1 MMIQLSET
9 AKSIT
14 PSLTRKLFNLA
25 QKYDNVI
32 DFTLGD
38 PDIHPHQNIKDA
50 GCKAILE
57 GHTRYSPN
65 AGLLELREVISTRY
79 KEQYNIEYNPFN
91 EIMVTVG
98 GMEGLYLALL
108 AILNKDDEVII
119 PAPYWINYVQMVCM
133 CSSIPIITP
142 PNSANDLS
150 LSVENIKKAIS
161 PKTKVI
167 ILNTPNNP
175 SGLVINDNALEQIA
189 KLAIENNLTI
199 ITDEVYKTL
208 LYDNMHFKSIVTF
221 EGMKERTVIINSL
234 SKEFC
239 MTGWRLGYVTAP
251 AELISAMTMFQE
263 NIAACAPLPS
273 QYAAIEALKHPEYSA
288 GMIKEFTRRKE
299 ALLEEAGKI
308 KDIKINIPQ
317 GTFYAMLNIKSTGL
331 KSEDFAYALLEEEQ
345 VAVVP
350 GITYGDC
357 CEGFI
362 RIAFTLEISKI
373 KEGIQRIKRFIEKL

>member
-1 MMIQLSET
+1 MIQLSET

-79 KEQYNIEYNPFN
+79 KEQYNMEYSPSD
-91 EIMVTVG
+91 EVMITVG
-98 GMEGLYLALL
+98 GMEALYLALL
-108 AILNKDDEVII
+108 AILDKGDEVII
-119 PAPYWINYVQMVCM
+119 PAPYWINYEQMVCM
-133 CSSIPIITP
+133 CNGIPIIVN
-142 PNSANDLS
+142 PNNPNDLS
-150 LSVENIKKAIS
+150 LSIENIKKAVTS
-161 PKTKVI
+161 KTKVI

-175 SGLVINDNALEQIA
+175 SGLIISDSALQQIA
-189 KLAIENNLTI
+189 EIAIENNLI
-199 ITDEVYKTL
+199 VITDEVYKTL
-208 LYDNMHFKSIVTF
+208 LYDNIRFKSIATLKN
-221 EGMKERTVIINSL
+221 MKERTVIINSL

-239 MTGWRLGYVTAP
+239 MTGWRLGYAAAP

-273 QYAAIEALKHPEYSA
+273 QYAAIEALRHPEYSK
-288 GMIKEFTRRKE
+288 GMIEEFTRRKDSLIKE
-299 ALLEEAGKI
+299 VSKI
-308 KDIKINIPQ
+308 KGIKVNIPQ

-331 KSEDFAYALLEEEQ
+331 RSEEFAYTLLEKEQ

-350 GITYGDC
+350 GITYGEC

-373 KEGIQRIKRFIEKL
+373 EEGIQRIKRFIEEL

>member
-1 MMIQLSET
+1 MIQLSET

-79 KEQYNIEYNPFN
+79 KEQYNMEYSPSD
-91 EIMVTVG
+91 EVMITVG
-98 GMEGLYLALL
+98 GMEALYLALL
-108 AILNKDDEVII
+108 AILDKGDEVII
-119 PAPYWINYVQMVCM
+119 PAPYWINYEQMVCM
-133 CSSIPIITP
+133 CNGIPIIVN
-142 PNSANDLS
+142 PNNPNDLS
-150 LSVENIKKAIS
+150 LSIENIKKAVTS
-161 PKTKVI
+161 KTKVM

-175 SGLVINDNALEQIA
+175 SGLIISDSALQQIA
-189 KLAIENNLTI
+189 EIAIENNLI
-199 ITDEVYKTL
+199 VITDEVYKTL
-208 LYDNMHFKSIVTF
+208 LYDNIRFKSIATLKN
-221 EGMKERTVIINSL
+221 MKERTVIINSL

-239 MTGWRLGYVTAP
+239 MTGWRLGYAAAP

-273 QYAAIEALKHPEYSA
+273 QYAAIEALRHPEYSK
-288 GMIKEFTRRKE
+288 GMIEEFTRRKDSLIKE
-299 ALLEEAGKI
+299 VSKI
-308 KDIKINIPQ
+308 KGIKVNIPQ

-331 KSEDFAYALLEEEQ
+331 KSEEFAYTLLEKEQ

-350 GITYGDC
+350 GITYGEC

-373 KEGIQRIKRFIEKL
+373 EEGIQRIKRFIEEL

>member
-1 MMIQLSET
+1 MIQLSET

-79 KEQYNIEYNPFN
+79 KEQYNMEYSPSD
-91 EIMVTVG
+91 EVMITVG
-98 GMEGLYLALL
+98 GMEALYLALL
-108 AILNKDDEVII
+108 AILDKGDEVII
-119 PAPYWINYVQMVCM
+119 PAPYWINYEQMECM
-133 CSSIPIITP
+133 CNGIPIIVN
-142 PNSANDLS
+142 PNNPNDLS
-150 LSVENIKKAIS
+150 LSIENIKKAVTS
-161 PKTKVI
+161 KTKVM

-175 SGLVINDNALEQIA
+175 SGLIISDSALQQIA
-189 KLAIENNLTI
+189 EIAIENNLI
-199 ITDEVYKTL
+199 VITDEVYKTL
-208 LYDNMHFKSIVTF
+208 LYDNIRFKSIATLKN
-221 EGMKERTVIINSL
+221 MKERTVIINSL

-239 MTGWRLGYVTAP
+239 MTGWRLGYAAAP

-273 QYAAIEALKHPEYSA
+273 QYAAIEALRHPEYSK
-288 GMIKEFTRRKE
+288 GMIEEFTRRKDSLIKE
-299 ALLEEAGKI
+299 VSKI
-308 KDIKINIPQ
+308 KGIKVNIPQ

-331 KSEDFAYALLEEEQ
+331 KSEEFAYTLLEKEQ

-350 GITYGDC
+350 GITYGEC

-373 KEGIQRIKRFIEKL
+373 EEGIQRIKRFIEEL

>member
-1 MMIQLSET
+1 MIQLSET

-79 KEQYNIEYNPFN
+79 KEQYNMEYSPSD
-91 EIMVTVG
+91 EVMITVG
-98 GMEGLYLALL
+98 GMEALYLALL
-108 AILNKDDEVII
+108 AILDKGDEVII
-119 PAPYWINYVQMVCM
+119 PAPYWINYEQMVCM
-133 CSSIPIITP
+133 CNGIPIIVN
-142 PNSANDLS
+142 PNNPNDLS
-150 LSVENIKKAIS
+150 LSIENIKKAVTS
-161 PKTKVI
+161 KTKII

-175 SGLVINDNALEQIA
+175 SGLIISDSALQQIA
-189 KLAIENNLTI
+189 EIAIENNLI
-199 ITDEVYKTL
+199 VITDEVYKTL
-208 LYDNMHFKSIVTF
+208 LYDNIRFKSIATLKN
-221 EGMKERTVIINSL
+221 MKERTVIINSL

-239 MTGWRLGYVTAP
+239 MTGWRLGYAAAP

-273 QYAAIEALKHPEYSA
+273 QYAAIEALRHPEYSK
-288 GMIKEFTRRKE
+288 GMIEEFTRRKDSLIKE
-299 ALLEEAGKI
+299 VSKI
-308 KDIKINIPQ
+308 KGIKVNIPQ

-331 KSEDFAYALLEEEQ
+331 KSEEFAYTLLEKEQ

-350 GITYGDC
+350 GITYGEC

-373 KEGIQRIKRFIEKL
+373 EEGIQRIKRFIEEL

>member
-1 MMIQLSET
+1 MIQLSET

-79 KEQYNIEYNPFN
+79 KEQYNMEYSPSD
-91 EIMVTVG
+91 EVMITVG
-98 GMEGLYLALL
+98 GMEALYLALL
-108 AILNKDDEVII
+108 AILDKGDEVII
-119 PAPYWINYVQMVCM
+119 PAPYWINYEQMVCM
-133 CSSIPIITP
+133 CNGIPIIVN
-142 PNSANDLS
+142 PNNPNDLS
-150 LSVENIKKAIS
+150 LSIENIKKAVTS
-161 PKTKVI
+161 KTKVI

-175 SGLVINDNALEQIA
+175 SGLIISDSALQQIA
-189 KLAIENNLTI
+189 EIAIENNLI
-199 ITDEVYKTL
+199 VITDEVYKTL
-208 LYDNMHFKSIVTF
+208 LYDNIRFKSIATLKN
-221 EGMKERTVIINSL
+221 MKERTVIINSL

-239 MTGWRLGYVTAP
+239 MTGWRLGYAAAP

-273 QYAAIEALKHPEYSA
+273 QYAAIEALRHPEYSK
-288 GMIKEFTRRKE
+288 GMIEEFTRRKDSLIKE
-299 ALLEEAGKI
+299 VSKI
-308 KDIKINIPQ
+308 KGIKVNIPQ

-331 KSEDFAYALLEEEQ
+331 KSEEFAYTLLEKEQ

-350 GITYGDC
+350 GITYGEC

-373 KEGIQRIKRFIEKL
+373 EEGIQRIKRFIEEL

>member
-1 MMIQLSET
+1 MIQLSET

-79 KEQYNIEYNPFN
+79 KEQYNMEYSPSD
-91 EIMVTVG
+91 EVMITVG
-98 GMEGLYLALL
+98 GMEALYLALL
-108 AILNKDDEVII
+108 AILDKGDEVII
-119 PAPYWINYVQMVCM
+119 PAPYWINYEQMVCM
-133 CSSIPIITP
+133 CNGIPIIVN
-142 PNSANDLS
+142 PNNPNDLS
-150 LSVENIKKAIS
+150 LSIENMKKAVTS
-161 PKTKVI
+161 KTKVI

-175 SGLVINDNALEQIA
+175 SGLIISDSALQQIA
-189 KLAIENNLTI
+189 EIAIENNLI
-199 ITDEVYKTL
+199 VITDEVYKTL
-208 LYDNMHFKSIVTF
+208 LYDNIRFKSIATLKN
-221 EGMKERTVIINSL
+221 MKERTVIINSL

-239 MTGWRLGYVTAP
+239 MTGWRLGYAVAP

-273 QYAAIEALKHPEYSA
+273 QYAAIEALRHPEYSK
-288 GMIKEFTRRKE
+288 GMIEEFTRRKDSLIKE
-299 ALLEEAGKI
+299 VSKI
-308 KDIKINIPQ
+308 KGIKVNIPQ

-331 KSEDFAYALLEEEQ
+331 KSEEFAYTLLEKEQ

-350 GITYGDC
+350 GITYGEC

-373 KEGIQRIKRFIEKL
+373 EEGIQRIKRFIEEL

>member
-1 MMIQLSET
+1 MIQLSET

-57 GHTRYSPN
+57 GHTRCSPN

-79 KEQYNIEYNPFN
+79 KEQYNMEYSPSDKVL
-91 EIMVTVG
+91 ITVG
-98 GMEGLYLALL
+98 GMEALYLALL
-108 AILNKDDEVII
+108 AILDKGDEVII
-119 PAPYWINYVQMVCM
+119 PAPYWINYEQMVCM
-133 CSSIPIITP
+133 CNGIPIIVN
-142 PNSANDLS
+142 PNNPNDLS
-150 LSVENIKKAIS
+150 LSIENIKKAVTS
-161 PKTKVI
+161 KTKVI

-175 SGLVINDNALEQIA
+175 SGLIISDSALQQIA
-189 KLAIENNLTI
+189 EIAIENNLI
-199 ITDEVYKTL
+199 VITDEVYKTL
-208 LYDNMHFKSIVTF
+208 LYDNIRFKSIATLKN
-221 EGMKERTVIINSL
+221 MKERTVIINSL

-239 MTGWRLGYVTAP
+239 MTGWRLGYAAAP

-273 QYAAIEALKHPEYSA
+273 QYAAIEALRHPEYSK
-288 GMIKEFTRRKE
+288 GMIEEFTRRKDSLIKE
-299 ALLEEAGKI
+299 VSKI
-308 KDIKINIPQ
+308 KGIKVNIPQ

-331 KSEDFAYALLEEEQ
+331 KSEEFAYTLLEKEQ

-350 GITYGDC
+350 GITYGEC

-373 KEGIQRIKRFIEKL
+373 EEGIQRIKRFIEEL

>member
-1 MMIQLSET
+1 MIQLSET

-79 KEQYNIEYNPFN
+79 KEQYNMEYSPSG
-91 EIMVTVG
+91 EVMITVG
-98 GMEGLYLALL
+98 GMEALYLALL
-108 AILNKDDEVII
+108 AILDKGDEVII
-119 PAPYWINYVQMVCM
+119 PAPYWINYEQMVCM
-133 CSSIPIITP
+133 CNGIPIIVN
-142 PNSANDLS
+142 PNNPNDLS
-150 LSVENIKKAIS
+150 LSIENIKKAVTS
-161 PKTKVI
+161 KTKVI

-175 SGLVINDNALEQIA
+175 SGLIISDSALQQIA
-189 KLAIENNLTI
+189 EIAIENNLI
-199 ITDEVYKTL
+199 VITDEVYKTL
-208 LYDNMHFKSIVTF
+208 LYDNIRFKSIATLKN
-221 EGMKERTVIINSL
+221 MKERTVIINSL

-239 MTGWRLGYVTAP
+239 MTGWRLGYAAAP

-273 QYAAIEALKHPEYSA
+273 QYAAIEALRHPEYSK
-288 GMIKEFTRRKE
+288 GMIEEFTRRKDSLIKE
-299 ALLEEAGKI
+299 VSKI
-308 KDIKINIPQ
+308 KGIKVNIPQ

-331 KSEDFAYALLEEEQ
+331 KSEEFAYTLLEKEQ

-350 GITYGDC
+350 GITYGEC

-373 KEGIQRIKRFIEKL
+373 EEGIQRIKRFIEEL

>member
-1 MMIQLSET
+1 MIQLSET

-65 AGLLELREVISTRY
+65 AGLLQLREVISTRY
-79 KEQYNIEYNPFN
+79 KEQYNMEYSPSD
-91 EIMVTVG
+91 EVMITVG
-98 GMEGLYLALL
+98 GMEALYLALL
-108 AILNKDDEVII
+108 AILDKGDEVII
-119 PAPYWINYVQMVCM
+119 PAPYWINYEQMVCM
-133 CSSIPIITP
+133 CNGIPIIVN
-142 PNSANDLS
+142 PNNPNDLS
-150 LSVENIKKAIS
+150 LSIENIKKAVTS
-161 PKTKVI
+161 KTKVI

-175 SGLVINDNALEQIA
+175 SGLIISDSALQQIA
-189 KLAIENNLTI
+189 EIAIENNLI
-199 ITDEVYKTL
+199 VITDEVYKTL
-208 LYDNMHFKSIVTF
+208 LYDNIRFKSIATLKN
-221 EGMKERTVIINSL
+221 MKERTVIINSL

-239 MTGWRLGYVTAP
+239 MTGWRLGYAAAP

-273 QYAAIEALKHPEYSA
+273 QYAAIEALRHPEYSK
-288 GMIKEFTRRKE
+288 GMIEEFTRRKDSLIKE
-299 ALLEEAGKI
+299 VSKI
-308 KDIKINIPQ
+308 KGIKVNIPQ

-331 KSEDFAYALLEEEQ
+331 KSEEFAYTLLEKEQ

-350 GITYGDC
+350 GITYGEC

-373 KEGIQRIKRFIEKL
+373 EEGIQRIKRFIEEL

>member
-1 MMIQLSET
+1 MIQLSET

-79 KEQYNIEYNPFN
+79 KEQYNIEYSPSD
-91 EIMVTVG
+91 EVMITVG
-98 GMEGLYLALL
+98 GMEALYLALL
-108 AILNKDDEVII
+108 AILDKGDEVII
-119 PAPYWINYVQMVCM
+119 PAPYWINYEQMVCM
-133 CSSIPIITP
+133 CNGIPIIVN
-142 PNSANDLS
+142 PNNPNDLS
-150 LSVENIKKAIS
+150 LSIENIKKAVTS
-161 PKTKVI
+161 KTKVM

-175 SGLVINDNALEQIA
+175 SGLIISDSALQQIA
-189 KLAIENNLTI
+189 EIAIENNLI
-199 ITDEVYKTL
+199 VITDEVYKTL
-208 LYDNMHFKSIVTF
+208 LYDNIRFKSIATLKN
-221 EGMKERTVIINSL
+221 MKERTVIINSL

-239 MTGWRLGYVTAP
+239 MTGWRLGYAAAP

-263 NIAACAPLPS
+263 NIAACAPLHS
-273 QYAAIEALKHPEYSA
+273 QYAAIEALRHPEYSK
-288 GMIKEFTRRKE
+288 GMIEEFTRRKDSLIKE
-299 ALLEEAGKI
+299 VSKI
-308 KDIKINIPQ
+308 KGIKVNIPQ

-331 KSEDFAYALLEEEQ
+331 KSEEFAYTLLEKEQ

-350 GITYGDC
+350 GITYGEC

-373 KEGIQRIKRFIEKL
+373 EEGIQRIKRFIEEL

>member
-1 MMIQLSET
+1 MIQLSET

-79 KEQYNIEYNPFN
+79 KEQYNMEYSPSD
-91 EIMVTVG
+91 EVMITVG
-98 GMEGLYLALL
+98 GMEALYLALL
-108 AILNKDDEVII
+108 AILDKGDEVII
-119 PAPYWINYVQMVCM
+119 PAPYWINYEQMVCM
-133 CSSIPIITP
+133 CNGIPIIVN
-142 PNSANDLS
+142 PNNPNDLS
-150 LSVENIKKAIS
+150 LSIENIKKAVTS
-161 PKTKVI
+161 KTKVM

-175 SGLVINDNALEQIA
+175 SGLIISDSALQQIA
-189 KLAIENNLTI
+189 EIAIENNLI
-199 ITDEVYKTL
+199 VITDEVYKTL
-208 LYDNMHFKSIVTF
+208 LYDNIRFRSIATLKN
-221 EGMKERTVIINSL
+221 MKERTVIINSL

-239 MTGWRLGYVTAP
+239 MTGWRLGYAAAP

-273 QYAAIEALKHPEYSA
+273 QYAAIEALRHPEYSK
-288 GMIKEFTRRKE
+288 GMIEEFTRRKDSLIKE
-299 ALLEEAGKI
+299 VSKI
-308 KDIKINIPQ
+308 KGIKVNIPQ

-331 KSEDFAYALLEEEQ
+331 KSEEFAYTLLEKEQ

-350 GITYGDC
+350 GITYGEC

-373 KEGIQRIKRFIEKL
+373 EEGIQRIKRFIEEL

>member
-1 MMIQLSET
+1 MIQLSET

-79 KEQYNIEYNPFN
+79 KEQYNMEYSPSD
-91 EIMVTVG
+91 EVMITVG
-98 GMEGLYLALL
+98 GMEALYLALL
-108 AILNKDDEVII
+108 AILDKGDEVII
-119 PAPYWINYVQMVCM
+119 PAPYWINYEQMVCM
-133 CSSIPIITP
+133 CNGIPIIVN
-142 PNSANDLS
+142 PNNPNDLS
-150 LSVENIKKAIS
+150 LSIENIKKAVTS
-161 PKTKVI
+161 KTKVM

-175 SGLVINDNALEQIA
+175 SGLIISDSALQQIA
-189 KLAIENNLTI
+189 EIAIENNLI
-199 ITDEVYKTL
+199 VITDEVYKTL
-208 LYDNMHFKSIVTF
+208 LYDNIRFKSNATLKN
-221 EGMKERTVIINSL
+221 MKERTVIINSL

-239 MTGWRLGYVTAP
+239 MTGWRLGYAAAP

-273 QYAAIEALKHPEYSA
+273 QYAAIEALRHPEYSK
-288 GMIKEFTRRKE
+288 GMIEEFTRRKDSLIKE
-299 ALLEEAGKI
+299 VSKI
-308 KDIKINIPQ
+308 KGIKVNIPQ

-331 KSEDFAYALLEEEQ
+331 KSEEFAYTLLEKEQ

-350 GITYGDC
+350 GITYGEC

-373 KEGIQRIKRFIEKL
+373 EEGIQRIKRFIEEL

>member
-1 MMIQLSET
+1 MIQLSKT

-79 KEQYNIEYNPFN
+79 KEQYNMEYSPSD
-91 EIMVTVG
+91 EVMITVG
-98 GMEGLYLALL
+98 GMEALYLALL
-108 AILNKDDEVII
+108 AILDKGDEVII
-119 PAPYWINYVQMVCM
+119 PAPYWINYEQMVCM
-133 CSSIPIITP
+133 CNGIPIIVN
-142 PNSANDLS
+142 PNNPNDLS
-150 LSVENIKKAIS
+150 LSIENIKKAVTS
-161 PKTKVI
+161 KTKVI

-175 SGLVINDNALEQIA
+175 SGLIISDSALQQIA
-189 KLAIENNLTI
+189 EIAIENNLI
-199 ITDEVYKTL
+199 VITDEVYKTL
-208 LYDNMHFKSIVTF
+208 LYDNIRFKSIATLKN
-221 EGMKERTVIINSL
+221 MKERTVIINSL

-239 MTGWRLGYVTAP
+239 MTGWRLGYAAAP

-273 QYAAIEALKHPEYSA
+273 QYAAIEALRHPEYSK
-288 GMIKEFTRRKE
+288 GMIEEFTRRKDSLIKE
-299 ALLEEAGKI
+299 VSKI
-308 KDIKINIPQ
+308 KGIKVNIPQ

-331 KSEDFAYALLEEEQ
+331 KSEEFAYTLLEKEQ

-350 GITYGDC
+350 GITYGEC

-373 KEGIQRIKRFIEKL
+373 EEGIQRIKRFIEEL

>member
-1 MMIQLSET
+1 MIQLSET

-79 KEQYNIEYNPFN
+79 KEQYNMEYSPSD
-91 EIMVTVG
+91 EVMITVG
-98 GMEGLYLALL
+98 GMEALYLALL
-108 AILNKDDEVII
+108 AILDKGDEVII
-119 PAPYWINYVQMVCM
+119 PAPYWINYEQMVCM
-133 CSSIPIITP
+133 CNGIPIIVN
-142 PNSANDLS
+142 PNNPNDLS
-150 LSVENIKKAIS
+150 LSIENIKKAVTS
-161 PKTKVI
+161 KTKVM

-175 SGLVINDNALEQIA
+175 SGLIISDSALQQIA
-189 KLAIENNLTI
+189 EIAIENNLI
-199 ITDEVYKTL
+199 VITDEVYKTL
-208 LYDNMHFKSIVTF
+208 LYDNIRFKSIATLKN
-221 EGMKERTVIINSL
+221 MKERTVIINSL

-239 MTGWRLGYVTAP
+239 MTGWRLGYAAAP

-273 QYAAIEALKHPEYSA
+273 QYAAIEALRHPENSK
-288 GMIKEFTRRKE
+288 GMIEEFTRRKDSLIKE
-299 ALLEEAGKI
+299 VSKI
-308 KDIKINIPQ
+308 KGIKVNIPQ

-331 KSEDFAYALLEEEQ
+331 KSEEFAYTLLEKEQ

-350 GITYGDC
+350 GITYGEC

-373 KEGIQRIKRFIEKL
+373 EEGIQRIKRFIEEL

>member
-1 MMIQLSET
+1 MIQLSET

-50 GCKAILE
+50 GCKAILG

-79 KEQYNIEYNPFN
+79 KEQYNMEYSPSD
-91 EIMVTVG
+91 EVMITVG
-98 GMEGLYLALL
+98 GMEALYLALL
-108 AILNKDDEVII
+108 AILDKGDEVII
-119 PAPYWINYVQMVCM
+119 PAPYWINYEQMVCM
-133 CSSIPIITP
+133 CNGIPIIVN
-142 PNSANDLS
+142 PNNPNDLS
-150 LSVENIKKAIS
+150 LSIENIKKAVTS
-161 PKTKVI
+161 KTKVI

-175 SGLVINDNALEQIA
+175 SGLIISDSALQQIA
-189 KLAIENNLTI
+189 EIAIENNLI
-199 ITDEVYKTL
+199 VITDEVYKTL
-208 LYDNMHFKSIVTF
+208 LYDNIRFKSIATLKN
-221 EGMKERTVIINSL
+221 MKERTVIINSL

-239 MTGWRLGYVTAP
+239 MTGWRLGYAAAP

-273 QYAAIEALKHPEYSA
+273 QYAAIEALRHPEYSK
-288 GMIKEFTRRKE
+288 GMLEVFTRRKDSLIKE
-299 ALLEEAGKI
+299 VSKI
-308 KDIKINIPQ
+308 KGIKVNIPQ

-331 KSEDFAYALLEEEQ
+331 KSEEFAYTLLEKEQ

-350 GITYGDC
+350 GITYGEC

-373 KEGIQRIKRFIEKL
+373 EEGIQRIKRFIEEL

>member
-1 MMIQLSET
+1 MIQLSET

-38 PDIHPHQNIKDA
+38 PDIHSHQNIKDA

-79 KEQYNIEYNPFN
+79 KEQYNMEYSPSD
-91 EIMVTVG
+91 EVMITVG
-98 GMEGLYLALL
+98 GMEALYLALL
-108 AILNKDDEVII
+108 AILDKGDEVII
-119 PAPYWINYVQMVCM
+119 PAPYWINYEQMVCM
-133 CSSIPIITP
+133 CNGIPIIVN
-142 PNSANDLS
+142 PNNPNDLS
-150 LSVENIKKAIS
+150 LSIENIKKAVTS
-161 PKTKVI
+161 KTKVI

-175 SGLVINDNALEQIA
+175 SGLIISDSALQQIA
-189 KLAIENNLTI
+189 EIAIENNLI
-199 ITDEVYKTL
+199 VITDEVYKTL
-208 LYDNMHFKSIVTF
+208 LYDNIRFKSIATLKN
-221 EGMKERTVIINSL
+221 MKERTVIINSL

-239 MTGWRLGYVTAP
+239 MTGWRLGYAAAP

-273 QYAAIEALKHPEYSA
+273 QYAAIEALRHPEYSK
-288 GMIKEFTRRKE
+288 GMIEEFTRRKDSLIKE
-299 ALLEEAGKI
+299 VSKI
-308 KDIKINIPQ
+308 KGIKVNIPQ

-331 KSEDFAYALLEEEQ
+331 KSEEFAYTLLEKEQ

-350 GITYGDC
+350 GITYGEC

-373 KEGIQRIKRFIEKL
+373 EEGIQRIKRFIEEL

>member
-1 MMIQLSET
+1 MIQLSET

-79 KEQYNIEYNPFN
+79 KEQYNMEYSPSD
-91 EIMVTVG
+91 EVMITVG
-98 GMEGLYLALL
+98 GMEALYLALL
-108 AILNKDDEVII
+108 ASLDKGDEVII
-119 PAPYWINYVQMVCM
+119 PAPYWINYEQMVCM
-133 CSSIPIITP
+133 CNGIPIIVN
-142 PNSANDLS
+142 PNNPNDLS
-150 LSVENIKKAIS
+150 LSIENIKKAVTS
-161 PKTKVI
+161 KTKVI

-175 SGLVINDNALEQIA
+175 SGLIISDSALQQIA
-189 KLAIENNLTI
+189 EIAIENNLI
-199 ITDEVYKTL
+199 VITDEVYKTL
-208 LYDNMHFKSIVTF
+208 LYDNIRFKSIATLKN
-221 EGMKERTVIINSL
+221 MKERTVIINSL

-239 MTGWRLGYVTAP
+239 MTGWRLGYAVAP

-273 QYAAIEALKHPEYSA
+273 QYAAIEALRHPEYSK
-288 GMIKEFTRRKE
+288 GMIEEFTRRKDSLIKE
-299 ALLEEAGKI
+299 VSKI
-308 KDIKINIPQ
+308 KGIKVNIPQ

-331 KSEDFAYALLEEEQ
+331 KSEEFAYTLLEKEQ

-350 GITYGDC
+350 GITYGEC

-373 KEGIQRIKRFIEKL
+373 EEGIQRIKRFIEEL

>member
-1 MMIQLSET
+1 MIQLSET

-79 KEQYNIEYNPFN
+79 KEQYNMEYSPSD
-91 EIMVTVG
+91 EVMITVG
-98 GMEGLYLALL
+98 GMEALYLALL
-108 AILNKDDEVII
+108 AILDKGDEVII
-119 PAPYWINYVQMVCM
+119 PAPYWINYEQMVCM
-133 CSSIPIITP
+133 CNGIPIIVN
-142 PNSANDLS
+142 PNNPNDLS
-150 LSVENIKKAIS
+150 LSIENIKKAVTS
-161 PKTKVI
+161 KTKVI

-175 SGLVINDNALEQIA
+175 SGLIISDSALQQIA
-189 KLAIENNLTI
+189 EIAIENNLI
-199 ITDEVYKTL
+199 VITDEVYKTL
-208 LYDNMHFKSIVTF
+208 LYDNIRFKSIATLKN
-221 EGMKERTVIINSL
+221 MKERTVIINSL

-239 MTGWRLGYVTAP
+239 MTGWRLGYAVAP

-273 QYAAIEALKHPEYSA
+273 QYAAIEALRHPEYSK
-288 GMIKEFTRRKE
+288 GMIEEFTRRKDSLIKE
-299 ALLEEAGKI
+299 VSKI
-308 KDIKINIPQ
+308 KGIKVNIPQ

-331 KSEDFAYALLEEEQ
+331 KSEEFAYTLLEKEQ

-350 GITYGDC
+350 GITYGEC

-373 KEGIQRIKRFIEKL
+373 EEGIQRIKRFIEEL

>member
-1 MMIQLSET
+1 MIQLSET

-57 GHTRYSPN
+57 EHTRYSPN

-79 KEQYNIEYNPFN
+79 KEQYNMEYSPSD
-91 EIMVTVG
+91 EVMITVG
-98 GMEGLYLALL
+98 GMEALYLALL
-108 AILNKDDEVII
+108 AILDKGDEVII
-119 PAPYWINYVQMVCM
+119 PAPYWINYEQMVCM
-133 CSSIPIITP
+133 CNGIPIIVN
-142 PNSANDLS
+142 PNNPNDLS
-150 LSVENIKKAIS
+150 LSIENIKKAVTS
-161 PKTKVI
+161 KTKVI

-175 SGLVINDNALEQIA
+175 SGLIISDSALQQIA
-189 KLAIENNLTI
+189 EIAIENNLI
-199 ITDEVYKTL
+199 VITDEVYKTL
-208 LYDNMHFKSIVTF
+208 LYDNIRFKSIATLKN
-221 EGMKERTVIINSL
+221 MKERTVSINSL

-239 MTGWRLGYVTAP
+239 MTGWSLGYAAAP

-273 QYAAIEALKHPEYSA
+273 QYAAIEALRHPEYSK
-288 GMIKEFTRRKE
+288 GMIEEFTRRKDSLIKE
-299 ALLEEAGKI
+299 VSKI
-308 KDIKINIPQ
+308 KGIKVNIPQ

-331 KSEDFAYALLEEEQ
+331 KSEEFAYTLLEKEQ

-350 GITYGDC
+350 GITYGEC

-373 KEGIQRIKRFIEKL
+373 EEGIQRIKRFIEEL

>member
-1 MMIQLSET
+1 MIQLSET

-79 KEQYNIEYNPFN
+79 KEQYNMEYSPSD
-91 EIMVTVG
+91 EVMITVG
-98 GMEGLYLALL
+98 GMEALYLALL
-108 AILNKDDEVII
+108 AILDKGDEVII
-119 PAPYWINYVQMVCM
+119 PAPYWINYEQMVCM
-133 CSSIPIITP
+133 CNGIPIIVN
-142 PNSANDLS
+142 PNNPNDLS
-150 LSVENIKKAIS
+150 LSIENIKKAVTS
-161 PKTKVI
+161 KTKVM

-175 SGLVINDNALEQIA
+175 SGLIISDSALQQIA
-189 KLAIENNLTI
+189 EIAIENNLTV

-208 LYDNMHFKSIVTF
+208 LYDNIRFKSIATLKN
-221 EGMKERTVIINSL
+221 MKERTVIINSL

-239 MTGWRLGYVTAP
+239 MTGWRLGYAAAP

-273 QYAAIEALKHPEYSA
+273 QYAAIEALRHPEYSK
-288 GMIKEFTRRKE
+288 GMIEEFTRRKDSLIKE
-299 ALLEEAGKI
+299 VSKI
-308 KDIKINIPQ
+308 KGIKVNIPQ

-331 KSEDFAYALLEEEQ
+331 KSEEFAYTLLEKEQ

-350 GITYGDC
+350 GITYGEC

-373 KEGIQRIKRFIEKL
+373 EEGIQRIKRFIEEL

>member
-1 MMIQLSET
+1 MIQLSET

-79 KEQYNIEYNPFN
+79 KEQYNMEYSPSD
-91 EIMVTVG
+91 EVMITVG
-98 GMEGLYLALL
+98 GMEALYLALL
-108 AILNKDDEVII
+108 AILDKGDEVII
-119 PAPYWINYVQMVCM
+119 PAPYWINYEQMVCM
-133 CSSIPIITP
+133 CNGIPIIVN
-142 PNSANDLS
+142 PNNPNDLS
-150 LSVENIKKAIS
+150 LSIENIKKAVTS
-161 PKTKVI
+161 KTKVI

-175 SGLVINDNALEQIA
+175 SGLIISDSALQQIA
-189 KLAIENNLTI
+189 KIAIENNLI
-199 ITDEVYKTL
+199 VITDEVYKTL
-208 LYDNMHFKSIVTF
+208 LYDNIRFKSIATLKN
-221 EGMKERTVIINSL
+221 MKERTVIINSL

-239 MTGWRLGYVTAP
+239 MTGWRLGYAAAP

-273 QYAAIEALKHPEYSA
+273 QYAAIEALRHPEYSK
-288 GMIKEFTRRKE
+288 GMIEEFTRRKDSLIKE
-299 ALLEEAGKI
+299 VSKI
-308 KDIKINIPQ
+308 KGIKVNIPQ

-331 KSEDFAYALLEEEQ
+331 KSEEFAYTLLEKEQ

-350 GITYGDC
+350 GITYGEC

-373 KEGIQRIKRFIEKL
+373 EEGIQRIKRFIEEL

>member
-1 MMIQLSET
+1 MIQLSET

-79 KEQYNIEYNPFN
+79 KEQYNMEYSPSD
-91 EIMVTVG
+91 EVMITVG
-98 GMEGLYLALL
+98 GMEALYLALL
-108 AILNKDDEVII
+108 AILDKGDEVII
-119 PAPYWINYVQMVCM
+119 PAPYWINYEQMVCM
-133 CSSIPIITP
+133 CNGIPIIVN
-142 PNSANDLS
+142 PNNPNDLS
-150 LSVENIKKAIS
+150 LSIENIKKAVTS
-161 PKTKVI
+161 KTKVI

-175 SGLVINDNALEQIA
+175 SGLIISDSALQQIA
-189 KLAIENNLTI
+189 EIAIENNLI
-199 ITDEVYKTL
+199 VITDEVYKTL
-208 LYDNMHFKSIVTF
+208 LYGNIRFKSIATLKN
-221 EGMKERTVIINSL
+221 MKERTVIINSL

-239 MTGWRLGYVTAP
+239 MTGWRLGYAVAP

-273 QYAAIEALKHPEYSA
+273 QYAAIEALRHPEYSK
-288 GMIKEFTRRKE
+288 GMIEEFTRRKDSLIKE
-299 ALLEEAGKI
+299 VSKI
-308 KDIKINIPQ
+308 KGIKVNIPQ

-331 KSEDFAYALLEEEQ
+331 KSEEFAYTLLEKEQ

-350 GITYGDC
+350 GITYGEC

-373 KEGIQRIKRFIEKL
+373 EEGIQRIKRFIEEL

>member
-1 MMIQLSET
+1 MIQLSET

-79 KEQYNIEYNPFN
+79 KEQYNMEYSPSD
-91 EIMVTVG
+91 EVMITVG
-98 GMEGLYLALL
+98 GMEALYLALL
-108 AILNKDDEVII
+108 AILDKGDEVII
-119 PAPYWINYVQMVCM
+119 PAPYWINYEQMVCM
-133 CSSIPIITP
+133 CNGIPIIVN
-142 PNSANDLS
+142 PNNPNDLS
-150 LSVENIKKAIS
+150 LSIENIKKAVTS
-161 PKTKVI
+161 KTKVI

-175 SGLVINDNALEQIA
+175 SGLIISDNALQQIA
-189 KLAIENNLTI
+189 EIAIENNLI
-199 ITDEVYKTL
+199 VITDEVYKTL
-208 LYDNMHFKSIVTF
+208 LYDNIRFKSIATLKN
-221 EGMKERTVIINSL
+221 MKERTVIINSL

-239 MTGWRLGYVTAP
+239 MTGWRLGYAAAP

-273 QYAAIEALKHPEYSA
+273 QYAAIEALRHPEYSK
-288 GMIKEFTRRKE
+288 GMIEEFTRRKDSLIKE
-299 ALLEEAGKI
+299 VSKI
-308 KDIKINIPQ
+308 KGIKVNIPQ

-331 KSEDFAYALLEEEQ
+331 KSEEFAYTLLEKEQ

-350 GITYGDC
+350 GITYGEC

-373 KEGIQRIKRFIEKL
+373 EEGIQRIKRFIEEL

>member
-1 MMIQLSET
+1 MIQLSET

-79 KEQYNIEYNPFN
+79 KEQYNMEYSPSD
-91 EIMVTVG
+91 EVMITVG
-98 GMEGLYLALL
+98 GMEALYLALL
-108 AILNKDDEVII
+108 AILDKGDEVII
-119 PAPYWINYVQMVCM
+119 PAPYWINYEQMVCM
-133 CSSIPIITP
+133 CNGIPIIVN
-142 PNSANDLS
+142 PNNPNDLS
-150 LSVENIKKAIS
+150 LSIENIKKAVTS
-161 PKTKVI
+161 KTKVI

-175 SGLVINDNALEQIA
+175 SGLIISDSALQQIA
-189 KLAIENNLTI
+189 EIAIENNLI
-199 ITDEVYKTL
+199 VITDEVYKTL
-208 LYDNMHFKSIVTF
+208 LYDNIRFKSIATLKN
-221 EGMKERTVIINSL
+221 MKERTVIINSL

-239 MTGWRLGYVTAP
+239 MTGWRLGYAVAP

-273 QYAAIEALKHPEYSA
+273 QYAAIEALRHPEYSK
-288 GMIKEFTRRKE
+288 GMIEEFTRRKD
-299 ALLEEAGKI
+299 LSLI
-308 KDIKINIPQ
+308 HI
-317 GTFYAMLNIKSTGL
+317 
-331 KSEDFAYALLEEEQ
+331 
-345 VAVVP
+345 
-350 GITYGDC
+350 
-357 CEGFI
+357 
-362 RIAFTLEISKI
+362 
-373 KEGIQRIKRFIEKL
+373 

>member
-1 MMIQLSET
+1 MIQLSET

-79 KEQYNIEYNPFN
+79 KEQYNMEYSPSD
-91 EIMVTVG
+91 EVMITVG
-98 GMEGLYLALL
+98 GMEALYLALL
-108 AILNKDDEVII
+108 AILDKGDEVII
-119 PAPYWINYVQMVCM
+119 PAPYWINYEQMVCM
-133 CSSIPIITP
+133 CNGIPIIVN
-142 PNSANDLS
+142 PNNPNDLS
-150 LSVENIKKAIS
+150 LSIENIKKAVTS
-161 PKTKVI
+161 KTKVI

-175 SGLVINDNALEQIA
+175 SGLIISDSALQQIA
-189 KLAIENNLTI
+189 EIAIENNLI
-199 ITDEVYKTL
+199 VITDEVYKTL
-208 LYDNMHFKSIVTF
+208 LYDNIRFKSIATLKN
-221 EGMKERTVIINSL
+221 MKERTVIINSL

-239 MTGWRLGYVTAP
+239 MTGWRLGYAVAP

-273 QYAAIEALKHPEYSA
+273 QYAAIEALRHPEYSK
-288 GMIKEFTRRKE
+288 GMIEEFTRRKDSLIKE
-299 ALLEEAGKI
+299 VSKI
-308 KDIKINIPQ
+308 KGIKVNIPQ
-317 GTFYAMLNIKSTGL
+317 GAFYAMLNIKSTGL
-331 KSEDFAYALLEEEQ
+331 KSEEFAYTLLEKEQ

-350 GITYGDC
+350 GITYGEC

-373 KEGIQRIKRFIEKL
+373 EEGIQRIKRFIEEL

>member
-1 MMIQLSET
+1 MIQLSET

-79 KEQYNIEYNPFN
+79 KEQYNMEYSPSD
-91 EIMVTVG
+91 EVMITVG
-98 GMEGLYLALL
+98 GMEALYLALL
-108 AILNKDDEVII
+108 AILDKGDEVII
-119 PAPYWINYVQMVCM
+119 PAPYWINYEQMVCM
-133 CSSIPIITP
+133 CNGIPIIVN
-142 PNSANDLS
+142 PNNPNDLS
-150 LSVENIKKAIS
+150 LSIENIKKAVTS
-161 PKTKVI
+161 KTKVI

-175 SGLVINDNALEQIA
+175 SGLIISDSALQQIA
-189 KLAIENNLTI
+189 EIAIENNLI
-199 ITDEVYKTL
+199 VITDEVYKTL
-208 LYDNMHFKSIVTF
+208 LYDNIRFRSIATLKN
-221 EGMKERTVIINSL
+221 MKERTVIINSL

-239 MTGWRLGYVTAP
+239 MTGWRLGYAAAP

-273 QYAAIEALKHPEYSA
+273 QYAAIEALRHPEYSK
-288 GMIKEFTRRKE
+288 GMIEEFTRRKDSLIKE
-299 ALLEEAGKI
+299 VSKI
-308 KDIKINIPQ
+308 KGIKVNIPQ

-331 KSEDFAYALLEEEQ
+331 KSEEFAYTLLEKEQ

-350 GITYGDC
+350 GITYGEC

-373 KEGIQRIKRFIEKL
+373 EEGIQRIKRFIEEL

>member
-1 MMIQLSET
+1 MIQLSET

-32 DFTLGD
+32 DFTFGD

-79 KEQYNIEYNPFN
+79 KEQYNMEYSPSD
-91 EIMVTVG
+91 EVMITVG
-98 GMEGLYLALL
+98 GMEALYLALL
-108 AILNKDDEVII
+108 AILDKGDEVII
-119 PAPYWINYVQMVCM
+119 PAPYWINYEQMVCM
-133 CSSIPIITP
+133 CNGIPIIVN
-142 PNSANDLS
+142 PNNPNDLS
-150 LSVENIKKAIS
+150 LSIENIKKAVTS
-161 PKTKVI
+161 KTKVI

-175 SGLVINDNALEQIA
+175 SGLIISDSALQQIA
-189 KLAIENNLTI
+189 EIAIENNLI
-199 ITDEVYKTL
+199 VITDEVYKTL
-208 LYDNMHFKSIVTF
+208 LYDNIRFKSIATLKN
-221 EGMKERTVIINSL
+221 MKERTVIINSL

-239 MTGWRLGYVTAP
+239 MTGWRLGYAAAP

-273 QYAAIEALKHPEYSA
+273 QYAAIEALRHPEYSK
-288 GMIKEFTRRKE
+288 GMIEEFTRRKDSLIKE
-299 ALLEEAGKI
+299 VSKI
-308 KDIKINIPQ
+308 KGIKVNIPQ

-331 KSEDFAYALLEEEQ
+331 KSEEFAYTLLEKEQ

-350 GITYGDC
+350 GITYGEC

-373 KEGIQRIKRFIEKL
+373 EEGIQRIKRFIEEL

>member
-1 MMIQLSET
+1 MIQLSET
-9 AKSIT
+9 AQSIT

-79 KEQYNIEYNPFN
+79 KEQYNMEYSPSD
-91 EIMVTVG
+91 EVMITVG
-98 GMEGLYLALL
+98 GMEALYLALL
-108 AILNKDDEVII
+108 AILDKGDEVII
-119 PAPYWINYVQMVCM
+119 PAPYWINYEQMVCM
-133 CSSIPIITP
+133 CNGIPIIVN
-142 PNSANDLS
+142 PNNPNDLS
-150 LSVENIKKAIS
+150 LSIENIKKAVTS
-161 PKTKVI
+161 KTKVM

-175 SGLVINDNALEQIA
+175 SGLIISDSALQQIA
-189 KLAIENNLTI
+189 EIAIENNLI
-199 ITDEVYKTL
+199 VITDEVYKTL
-208 LYDNMHFKSIVTF
+208 LYDNIRFKSIATLKN
-221 EGMKERTVIINSL
+221 MKERTVIINSL

-239 MTGWRLGYVTAP
+239 MTGWRLGYAAAP

-273 QYAAIEALKHPEYSA
+273 QYAAIEALRHPEYSK
-288 GMIKEFTRRKE
+288 GMIEEFTRRKDSLIKE
-299 ALLEEAGKI
+299 VSKI
-308 KDIKINIPQ
+308 KGIKVNIPQ

-331 KSEDFAYALLEEEQ
+331 KSEEFAYTLLEKEQ

-350 GITYGDC
+350 GITYGEC

-373 KEGIQRIKRFIEKL
+373 EEGIQRIKRFIEEL

>member
-1 MMIQLSET
+1 MIQLSET

-79 KEQYNIEYNPFN
+79 KEQYNMEYSPSD
-91 EIMVTVG
+91 EVMITVG
-98 GMEGLYLALL
+98 GMEALYLALL
-108 AILNKDDEVII
+108 AILDKGDEVII
-119 PAPYWINYVQMVCM
+119 PAPYWINYEQMVCM
-133 CSSIPIITP
+133 CNGIPIIVN
-142 PNSANDLS
+142 PNNPNDLS
-150 LSVENIKKAIS
+150 LSIENIKKAVTS
-161 PKTKVI
+161 KTKVI

-175 SGLVINDNALEQIA
+175 SGLIISDSALQQIA
-189 KLAIENNLTI
+189 EIAIENNLI
-199 ITDEVYKTL
+199 VITDEVYKTL
-208 LYDNMHFKSIVTF
+208 LYDNIRFKSIATLKN
-221 EGMKERTVIINSL
+221 MKERTVIINSL

-239 MTGWRLGYVTAP
+239 MTGWRLGYAVAP
-251 AELISAMTMFQE
+251 AELMTMFQE

-273 QYAAIEALKHPEYSA
+273 QYAAIEALRHPEYSK
-288 GMIKEFTRRKE
+288 GMIEEFTRRKDSLIKE
-299 ALLEEAGKI
+299 VSKI
-308 KDIKINIPQ
+308 KGIKVNIPQ

-331 KSEDFAYALLEEEQ
+331 KSEEFAYTLLEKEQ

-350 GITYGDC
+350 GITYGEC

-373 KEGIQRIKRFIEKL
+373 EEGIQRIKRFIEEL

>member
-1 MMIQLSET
+1 MIQLSET

-65 AGLLELREVISTRY
+65 AGLLELREVVSTRY
-79 KEQYNIEYNPFN
+79 KEQYNMEYSPSD
-91 EIMVTVG
+91 EVMITVG
-98 GMEGLYLALL
+98 GMEALYLALL
-108 AILNKDDEVII
+108 AILDKGDEVII
-119 PAPYWINYVQMVCM
+119 PAPYWINYEQMVCM
-133 CSSIPIITP
+133 CNGIPIIVN
-142 PNSANDLS
+142 PNNPNDLS
-150 LSVENIKKAIS
+150 LSIENIKKAVTS
-161 PKTKVI
+161 KTKVI

-175 SGLVINDNALEQIA
+175 SGLIISDSALQQIA
-189 KLAIENNLTI
+189 EIAIENNLI
-199 ITDEVYKTL
+199 VITDEVYKTL
-208 LYDNMHFKSIVTF
+208 LYDNIRFRSIATLKN
-221 EGMKERTVIINSL
+221 MKERTVIINSL

-239 MTGWRLGYVTAP
+239 MTGWRLGYAAAP

-273 QYAAIEALKHPEYSA
+273 QYAAIEALRHPEYSK
-288 GMIKEFTRRKE
+288 GMIEEFTRRKDSLIKE
-299 ALLEEAGKI
+299 VSKI
-308 KDIKINIPQ
+308 KGIKVNIPQ

-331 KSEDFAYALLEEEQ
+331 KSEEFAYTLLEKEQ

-350 GITYGDC
+350 GITYGEC

-373 KEGIQRIKRFIEKL
+373 EEGIQRIKRFIEEL

>member
-1 MMIQLSET
+1 MIQLSET

-79 KEQYNIEYNPFN
+79 KEQYNMEYSPSD
-91 EIMVTVG
+91 EVMITVG
-98 GMEGLYLALL
+98 GMEALYLALL
-108 AILNKDDEVII
+108 AILDKGDEVII
-119 PAPYWINYVQMVCM
+119 PAPYWINYEQMVCM
-133 CSSIPIITP
+133 CNGIPIIVN
-142 PNSANDLS
+142 PNNPNDLS
-150 LSVENIKKAIS
+150 LSIENIKKAVTS
-161 PKTKVI
+161 KTKVI

-175 SGLVINDNALEQIA
+175 SGLIISDSALQQIA
-189 KLAIENNLTI
+189 EIAIENNLI
-199 ITDEVYKTL
+199 VITDEVYKTL
-208 LYDNMHFKSIVTF
+208 LYDNIRFKSIATLKN
-221 EGMKERTVIINSL
+221 MKERTVIINSL

-239 MTGWRLGYVTAP
+239 MTGWRLGYAAAP

-273 QYAAIEALKHPEYSA
+273 QYAAIEALRHPEYSK
-288 GMIKEFTRRKE
+288 GMIEEFTRRKDSLIKE
-299 ALLEEAGKI
+299 VSKI
-308 KDIKINIPQ
+308 KGIKVNIPQ

-331 KSEDFAYALLEEEQ
+331 KSEEFAYTLLEKEQ

-350 GITYGDC
+350 GITYGEC

-373 KEGIQRIKRFIEKL
+373 EEGIQRIKRFIEKL

>member
-1 MMIQLSET
+1 MIQLSET

-79 KEQYNIEYNPFN
+79 KEQYNMEYSPSD
-91 EIMVTVG
+91 EVMITVG
-98 GMEGLYLALL
+98 GMEALYLALL
-108 AILNKDDEVII
+108 AILDKGDEVII
-119 PAPYWINYVQMVCM
+119 PAPYWINYEQMVCM
-133 CSSIPIITP
+133 CNGIPIIVN
-142 PNSANDLS
+142 PNNPNDLS
-150 LSVENIKKAIS
+150 LSIENIKKAVTS
-161 PKTKVI
+161 KTKVM

-175 SGLVINDNALEQIA
+175 SGLIISDSALQQIA
-189 KLAIENNLTI
+189 EIAIENNLI
-199 ITDEVYKTL
+199 VITDEVYKTL
-208 LYDNMHFKSIVTF
+208 LYDNIRFKSIATLKN
-221 EGMKERTVIINSL
+221 MKERTVIINSL

-239 MTGWRLGYVTAP
+239 MTGWRLGYAAAP

-273 QYAAIEALKHPEYSA
+273 QYAAIEALRHPEYSK
-288 GMIKEFTRRKE
+288 GMIEEFTRRKDSLIKE
-299 ALLEEAGKI
+299 VSKI
-308 KDIKINIPQ
+308 KGIKVNIPQ

-331 KSEDFAYALLEEEQ
+331 KSEEFAYTLLEKEQ

-350 GITYGDC
+350 GITYGEC

-373 KEGIQRIKRFIEKL
+373 EEGSQRIKRFIEEL